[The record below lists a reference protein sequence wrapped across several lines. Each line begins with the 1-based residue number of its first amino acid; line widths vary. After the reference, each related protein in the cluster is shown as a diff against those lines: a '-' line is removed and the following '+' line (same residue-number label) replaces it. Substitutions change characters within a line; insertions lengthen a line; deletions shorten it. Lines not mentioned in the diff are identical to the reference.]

1 MTPLATFTGGV
12 AVITG
17 AGSGI
22 GEALARH
29 ASALGMKVALAD
41 IDAAAIAAL
50 AAELGTDALAMPTDV
65 RDASAMLALAASV
78 HARWGAVRLLV
89 NCAGIETLGYS
100 WDIAPQRW
108 QATLDINVM
117 GAINGVHAF
126 VPAMLA
132 AGRPAFIA
140 NIASVGAFGQ
150 MPMQSA
156 YIVSKHALQAF
167 TETLALEIG
176 LTGQPIHV
184 ASVIPGPVATAIFDS
199 ANAGDVA
206 PPNRG
211 DAAAVERHRAIM
223 QAMLA
228 ASMAPA
234 EAAQI
239 IFSGLAA
246 RDFFIMTHPDDARAI
261 IAGRM
266 AFLEAMAA
274 PVLPATLRALLQ
286 GD

>member
-1 MTPLATFTGGV
+1 MTPAEIFAGGV

-22 GEALARH
+22 GAALARH
-29 ASALGMKVALAD
+29 AAGLGMKVALAD
-41 IDAAAIAAL
+41 IDAGAIAAL
-50 AAELGTDALAMPTDV
+50 AAELGPDALAVPTDV
-65 RDASAMLALAASV
+65 RNADALMALAAAV
-78 HARWGAVRLLV
+78 HARWGRVRLLV

-100 WDIAPQRW
+100 WDIAPARW

-132 AGRPAFIA
+132 AGEPAYIA

-156 YIVSKHALQAF
+156 YITSKHALQAF

-199 ANAGDVA
+199 ANQ
-206 PPNRG
+206 G
-211 DAAAVERHRAIM
+211 DAATEHHRAIM

-234 EAAQI
+234 EAARI
-239 IFSGLAA
+239 VFAGLAA

-261 IAGRM
+261 IAGRI
-266 AFLEAMAA
+266 AFLDALAA
-274 PVLPATLRALLQ
+274 PVLPDPLRALLQ
-286 GD
+286 GN